1 MKKEFQLLDRR
12 EFFRDAARAAAVV
25 ATVGVAASAAAQR
38 ARPNPFAYDVSHLE
52 KTDPKLIS
60 HEEIRRWRA
69 PHSEARR
76 LALTPD
82 GQLLVASGN
91 YVTSFNAEGERGWEF
106 ALSEPARALAAAEDG
121 LVYVGLRDHIEIFDA
136 KGQRQATWESLGR
149 RTWFTSLALA
159 KGEVIAADAGNRVLL
174 RYDRA
179 GKILGRIGERDR
191 DRNIPGFTVPS
202 PHLIVRLAPDG
213 LLRVNNPGRH
223 RVEAYSL
230 DGDFVLAWGQP
241 GMGIKTFCGCCNPI
255 NVALLSDGRFVTCEK
270 GLPRVKIYSLQGEFE
285 SVVAGAESF
294 PENAKAC
301 ASRGLGD
308 CTQGGLDAVADA
320 QGRIFILDYVTGDV
334 RVMKQKA

>member
-12 EFFRDAARAAAVV
+12 EFFRDAAKAAAVA
-25 ATVGVAASAAAQR
+25 ATVGAAARASAQR

-52 KTDPKLIS
+52 KTDSKLIS
-60 HEEIRRWRA
+60 HEEIQRWRA
-69 PHSEARR
+69 PYSEARR
-76 LALTPD
+76 LALAP
-82 GQLLVASGN
+82 GGELLVASGN
-91 YVTSFNAEGERGWEF
+91 YVTTFSAEGERGLEI
-106 ALSEPARALAAAEDG
+106 ALTEPARALTVSEEG
-121 LVYVGLRDHIEIFDA
+121 LIYIGLRDHIEVFDA
-136 KGQRQATWESLGR
+136 KGQRQATWDSPAR
-149 RTWFTSLALA
+149 KTWFTGLALV
-159 KGEVIAADAGNRVLL
+159 KDEVIAADAGNRVLL

-179 GKILGRIGERDR
+179 GKLLDRLGARDR
-191 DRNIPGFTVPS
+191 ERNVPGFTVPS

-241 GMGIKTFCGCCNPI
+241 GMGIRTFCGCCNPI
-255 NVALLSDGRFVTCEK
+255 NFTLLPDGRFVTCEK

-285 SVVAGAESF
+285 SVVAGTESF

-320 QGRIFILDYVTGDV
+320 QGRIFILDYVTGEI